1 LKADQLGPD
10 DPRFSVWAKKYLKWF
25 IMDIPS
31 STSCFGRKVLKV
43 DEQLSTTRN
52 RLLMVLLSV
61 TDDGKGFISTV
72 ADVLTFLNSDHT
84 AVGDFLKQTNAV
96 NSGVGLK
103 LMQKMGWTPGEGL
116 GKGRDGPLEPLVL
129 DIKSDRKGLVASE
142 ELPELKKL
150 RPNSGKN
157 LAGKHPVSVLM
168 ELCSKKRWHAPQFT
182 CLESGPSNN
191 RRFLWKAVV
200 NGVEYQPSVP
210 STSKKTGKA
219 QACQVVLQ
227 SLGLVPRDPLLP
239 QFSSHSIILY
249 IVLLRKIIIFLK
261 TVIIHRKKLG
271 LSLRVEMKLL
281 IEIIHVLRRKLKTDG
296 VNEVDD
302 RRF

>member
-1 LKADQLGPD
+1 MAKRIKASKLLAKDPNDYEARHLLKEADDQATFSIIQIIKIRAWAESKKNLPGKFTGTTGVNILKADQLGPD
-10 DPRFSVWAKKYLKWF
+10 DPRFSVWAKK
-25 IMDIPS
+25 
-31 STSCFGRKVLKV
+31 
-43 DEQLSTTRN
+43 
-52 RLLMVLLSV
+52 
-61 TDDGKGFISTV
+61 
-72 ADVLTFLNSDHT
+72 
-84 AVGDFLKQTNAV
+84 DFLKQTNAV

-239 QFSSHSIILY
+239 VIL
-249 IVLLRKIIIFLK
+249 
-261 TVIIHRKKLG
+261 
-271 LSLRVEMKLL
+271 
-281 IEIIHVLRRKLKTDG
+281 
-296 VNEVDD
+296 
-302 RRF
+302 

>member
-1 LKADQLGPD
+1 MVNATLQIRAWAESKKNLPGKFTGTTGVNILKADQLGPD
-10 DPRFSVWAKKYLKWF
+10 DSRFSVWAKK
-25 IMDIPS
+25 
-31 STSCFGRKVLKV
+31 
-43 DEQLSTTRN
+43 
-52 RLLMVLLSV
+52 VLLSV

-157 LAGKHPVSVLM
+157 L
-168 ELCSKKRWHAPQFT
+168 
-182 CLESGPSNN
+182 
-191 RRFLWKAVV
+191 
-200 NGVEYQPSVP
+200 
-210 STSKKTGKA
+210 TGTTFG
-219 QACQVVLQ
+219 
-227 SLGLVPRDPLLP
+227 S
-239 QFSSHSIILY
+239 
-249 IVLLRKIIIFLK
+249 
-261 TVIIHRKKLG
+261 
-271 LSLRVEMKLL
+271 
-281 IEIIHVLRRKLKTDG
+281 
-296 VNEVDD
+296 
-302 RRF
+302 